1 MSERL
6 VCQEGENS
14 RMKKSPKKGKKRFPW
29 IVTGF
34 FLLCTLAYLPKFSGF
49 IALAVALLLAPISIW
64 QDFIGNFVNR
74 KIKVLVAILLI
85 FAFFGTVPTNETVD
99 KGMTVGTDISAP
111 DQVNQESVESL
122 PVIISDNAPMTE
134 STTPPTTEPATEPT
148 TAPTTVPTT
157 EATTEPITECTTEPT
172 TEPTTAPTSAPT
184 KEQGPKETED
194 NAQDY
199 VLNTNTKKFH
209 YPSCSSADDIKKSN
223 RKDYHG
229 TREEVIDMG
238 YEPCKRCHP

>member
-1 MSERL
+1 
-6 VCQEGENS
+6 
-14 RMKKSPKKGKKRFPW
+14 MKKSPKKGKKRLPW

-34 FLLCTLAYLPKFSGF
+34 FLLCALAYLPKFSGF

-99 KGMTVGTDISAP
+99 RWMPVGADISAP

-134 STTPPTTEPATEPT
+134 STTPPTTEPATEPTTEPT